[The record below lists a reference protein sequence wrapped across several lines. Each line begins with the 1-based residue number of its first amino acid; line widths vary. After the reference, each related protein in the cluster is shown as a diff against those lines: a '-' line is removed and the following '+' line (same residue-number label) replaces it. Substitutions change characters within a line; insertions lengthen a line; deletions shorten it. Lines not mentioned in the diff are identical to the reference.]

1 MPAYYTRTD
10 PIPQPDPRIQ
20 IPINDGYYA
29 TGFGTNVNP
38 ESSKGVISS
47 NPGYGPNDYDVCM
60 VFPVDASTKKGFTKK
75 GEECMRAIRASGAQ
89 TYAYY
94 DVQGMTLPCEL
105 CACLLRQLFNKLFF
119 VGLAGTKIFVLL
131 RYLEDKLSKYA
142 DFKKYR
148 MKLGEQ
154 RDAHPY
160 PSLSSRSFT
169 PVLPFPE
176 SFAHLTLITSH
187 LSASSSVF
195 AS

>member
-1 MPAYYTRTD
+1 MAQPGVINSGAMPAYYTRTD

-94 DVQGMTLPCEL
+94 DVQG
-105 CACLLRQLFNKLFF
+105 
-119 VGLAGTKIFVLL
+119 TKIFVLL

-148 MKLGEQ
+148 MKMGEQ
-154 RDAHPY
+154 
-160 PSLSSRSFT
+160 
-169 PVLPFPE
+169 
-176 SFAHLTLITSH
+176 
-187 LSASSSVF
+187 
-195 AS
+195 